1 MISVLMPARNAAA
14 TLSAALDSLFSQTF
28 RDFEIVLV
36 DDGSSDGGATRGLI
50 EAAAGRDGRVRPV
63 FLPHQGVAA
72 ALANGL
78 ALCRGGL
85 VARMDADDT
94 CRADR
99 LEKQAAFLEKRPD
112 IGLAGCLATFGGD
125 PVRAAGYLR
134 HLEWANGL
142 TTPEDIARERF
153 RESPL
158 PHPTVMFRADVVR
171 RFGGYADGPFPEDY
185 ELWLR
190 WMEAGVRMAKVP
202 EYLLTWND
210 PPERLSRTDPRY
222 DPVRF
227 HEIKAGY
234 LARHLERIN
243 PFHPVIQVLGAGR
256 VTRRRAEMLCGHG
269 VVIERWWDI
278 DPRKV
283 GKIVGGRQ
291 VGHRD
296 GLPPAGTCFL
306 VSYVAS
312 RGAAEDIAAFVAARG
327 YAPGRDY
334 IAAA

>member
-1 MISVLMPARNAAA
+1 MISVLMPVRNAAA
-14 TLSAALDSLFSQTF
+14 TLPAALESLLAQT
-28 RDFEIVLV
+28 RPDFEIVAL
-36 DDGSSDGGATRGLI
+36 DDGSDDGGRTRDVLL
-50 EAAAGRDGRVRPV
+50 AAAGRDHRVRP
-63 FLPHQGVAA
+63 FSLPYRGIAA
-72 ALANGL
+72 TLAHGL
-78 ALCRGGL
+78 TLCRGGF

-99 LEKQAAFLEKRPD
+99 LEKQAAFLEKRSD
-112 IGLAGCLATFGGD
+112 IGLVGCLAAFGGD
-125 PVRAAGYLR
+125 PEGAAGYR
-134 HLEWANGL
+134 HHLDWANGL

-158 PHPTVMFRADVVR
+158 PHPTVMFRAEVAS

-190 WMEAGVRMAKVP
+190 WMDAGVRMAKVP
-202 EYLLTWND
+202 ECLVTWND
-210 PPERLSRTDPRY
+210 PPGRLSRTDPRY
-222 DPVRF
+222 APGRF

-234 LARHLERIN
+234 LARHLQRIN
-243 PFHPVIQVLGAGR
+243 PFHPAIQVLGAGR

-269 VVIERWWDI
+269 VVIEKWWDI

-283 GKIVGGRQ
+283 DKIVGGRQ

-312 RGAAEDIAAFVAARG
+312 RGAAEDIAAFVTARG
-327 YAPGRDY
+327 YVPGRDY
-334 IAAA
+334 LAAA